1 MSRILRRPMFRGGRV
16 ESRGTGIVS
25 GFAKGGSVNTP
36 KRGLVDGPGGY
47 AGTEVVDIYEQI
59 KQRMPARKPQL
70 SMSDYL
76 QIASAGADILGA
88 PSEGGGIGGAL
99 RTAAKPL
106 SALGKN
112 LASGFSAQEKAD
124 SDLTKSLVGAQ
135 AEYNIGVMKANKPF
149 EIDVQ
154 VKYLEEYWNPKI
166 KAETD
171 PIKQQELINKKE
183 EEKRFAARGGTL
195 ASKYKVF
202 APANYALVTEI
213 VRESLEKELEGTG
226 REPSPDALSTGV
238 SKYLSNQANT
248 AFQFAE
254 GGQVMSDVNMETIT
268 PEGMEDVNVATEEQ
282 IPIAAAT
289 EEQPA
294 QLSYDE
300 LRARLPQEITD
311 DIVNLLA
318 NSYEAL
324 ADFAQIATQTDVD
337 TFNSKYEVELVLPQE
352 A

>member
-16 ESRGTGIVS
+16 DSRGTGIVS

-59 KQRMPARKPQL
+59 KQRMPARKSQL

-112 LASGFSAQEKAD
+112 LASGFSAQEQSD
-124 SDLTKSLVGAQ
+124 SDLIKSLVGAQ

-154 VKYLEEYWNPKI
+154 IKYLEEYWNPKI

-171 PIKQQELINKKE
+171 PIKQKELINKKE

-202 APANYALVTEI
+202 APKNVELATEI
-213 VRESLEKELEGTG
+213 VKDSLETQLG
-226 REPSPDALSTGV
+226 REPTADEVSTAV
-238 SKYLSNQANT
+238 SKYLSNQANSF
-248 AFQFAE
+248 AGFAE

-268 PEGMEDVNVATEEQ
+268 PKGMEDVNVATEEQ
-282 IPIAAAT
+282 IPVAAAT
-289 EEQPA
+289 EQQPA

-300 LRARLPQEITD
+300 LRARLPKEITD

>member
-1 MSRILRRPMFRGGRV
+1 
-16 ESRGTGIVS
+16 VS

-36 KRGLVDGPGGY
+36 KRGLVNGPGGY

-70 SMSDYL
+70 SISDYL

-135 AEYNIGVMKANKPF
+135 ADYNIGVMKANKPF

-202 APANYALVTEI
+202 APKNVELATEI
-213 VRESLEKELEGTG
+213 VKESLEEQLKAMGIKRELTADEI
-226 REPSPDALSTGV
+226 STGV
-238 SKYLSNQANT
+238 SKYLSNQANSF
-248 AFQFAE
+248 AGFAE

-268 PEGMEDVNVATEEQ
+268 PKGMEDVNVATEEQ